1 MVQTEVNPSAPVVAS
16 ASIFVNAPVTAVW
29 GVLTDLNSWPAWNK
43 SVSKMEMKGDVKI
56 GSTFIWVAQGAK
68 ILSRIEEL
76 DKPNRIAW
84 SGRLPGIRAFHVW
97 KFEEKDGGTLVCT
110 KESFE
115 GLLARIL
122 RGFIRRMLSRALEKD
137 VMALKNEAE
146 ERHLFHRS
154 V

>member
-1 MVQTEVNPSAPVVAS
+1 MVQTEVNPNAPVVAS
-16 ASIFVNAPVTAVW
+16 ANAFVNVPVPAVW
-29 GVLTDLNSWPAWNK
+29 GVLTDFNGWPAWNK

-56 GSTFIWVAQGAK
+56 GSSFIWVAQGVK

-76 DKPNRIAW
+76 DGPNRIAW

-97 KFEEKDGGTLVCT
+97 MFEEKDGGTIVCT

-115 GLLARIL
+115 GLLVRIF
-122 RGFIRRMLSRALEKD
+122 RGFIRRLLLRVLEKD

-146 ERHLFHRS
+146 ARHNQARE
-154 V
+154 